1 MFLFC
6 FWDRIVLYHPGWLWT
21 KSQMHK
27 CPPPGL
33 FFQILVEKVR
43 PWTCIEYWIFLLNVE
58 NSFQMCTILEIKRGM
73 SSWPI
78 YWRLGVHGLMPA
90 VDIVS
95 VISFTLALCHVRSGT
110 LTEAYGF
117 SIWKAALWVKSSAP
131 WRPSVEVQSSQ
142 QSSGHT
148 PWLGKGFLFG
158 LFSFLIFE
166 TRSKSLV

>member
-1 MFLFC
+1 M
-6 FWDRIVLYHPGWLWT
+6 
-21 KSQMHK
+21 
-27 CPPPGL
+27 
-33 FFQILVEKVR
+33 
-43 PWTCIEYWIFLLNVE
+43 E

-117 SIWKAALWVKSSAP
+117 SIYLKGSFVSEVFSTVETLSGGAEQSAVF
-131 WRPSVEVQSSQ
+131 WT
-142 QSSGHT
+142 HT
-148 PWLGKGFLFG
+148 LIRKR
-158 LFSFLIFE
+158 FSFWFIFFFDF
-166 TRSKSLV
+166 